1 MRSAMSLIELVFTIV
16 IMGIAVMSLPLI
28 LTQVQRND
36 AFAMQQEAILAAKA
50 KIGNILTYEW
60 DHNSYDS
67 TASRSF
73 VLTTVSPDTE
83 LDCNGTTF
91 RRLGHVNAD
100 SRRKCSATGASA
112 SAIGADAGDGGNF
125 TDIDDF
131 DADAINISASAE
143 GAGTLDYIFDLN
155 LSTNITYAADSAA
168 YNVSPVVFTL
178 NPDNNATVTNIKTI
192 SVTVSG
198 GDQNITLRAF
208 TCNIGESMLLP
219 SRPYQ

>member
-131 DADAINISASAE
+131 NGDSINISASAE

>member
-155 LSTNITYAADSAA
+155 LSTSITYAADSAT

-178 NPDNNATVTNIKTI
+178 NPDNNVTVTNIKTI

>member
-50 KIGNILTYEW
+50 KLGNILTYEW

-73 VLTTVSPDTE
+73 VLATSSPDTE
-83 LDCNGTTF
+83 LNCNGTTF

-143 GAGTLDYIFDLN
+143 GAGTLDYIFNLN
-155 LSTNITYAADSAA
+155 LRTSITYAADSAT

>member
-83 LDCNGTTF
+83 LNCNGTTF

-155 LSTNITYAADSAA
+155 LSTSITYAADSAT

-178 NPDNNATVTNIKTI
+178 NPDNNVTVTNIKTI

>member
-73 VLTTVSPDTE
+73 VLATSSPDTE
-83 LDCNGTTF
+83 LNCNGTTF

-143 GAGTLDYIFDLN
+143 GAGTLDYIFNLN
-155 LSTNITYAADSAA
+155 LRTSITYAADSAT

>member
-1 MRSAMSLIELVFTIV
+1 MSLIELVFTIV

-36 AFAMQQEAILAAKA
+36 TFAMQQEAILAAKA

-60 DHNSYDS
+60 DEKSYDL

-73 VLTTVSPDTE
+73 VLDTTGADE
-83 LDCNGTTF
+83 LRRVGTTNM
-91 RRLGHVNAD
+91 RRGHILAE
-100 SRRKCSATGASA
+100 SRRKFFDANTTASPIA
-112 SAIGADAGDGGNF
+112 SDGGDLD
-125 TDIDDF
+125 DIDDF
-131 DADAINISASAE
+131 NGTSNPLTVTAGEN
-143 GAGTLDYIFDLN
+143 AGTLDYIFNLN
-155 LSTNITYAADSAA
+155 LNTSITYATDSAT
-168 YNVSPVVFTL
+168 YNVSPVAFTF

-208 TCNIGESMLLP
+208 TCNIGESLLLP